1 MFLSPAKRWNCRT
14 RGWCAL
20 LGGAMAVA
28 ACDRPPARPV
38 HDAPPGD
45 SAHTGVASR
54 LTAVPAA
61 PADTDHFGAPLPTDA
76 RHAARVVSLNPAATE
91 AVFAIG
97 AQGRLVGR
105 SRWDTFPQEAGRLPA
120 LGDGI
125 RPNVEAVLAARPTL
139 VLLYATA
146 ENRAAAEA
154 FARAG
159 VRTLALRVD
168 RIRDFHAL
176 LRTLGVALG
185 DTAAARVVSD
195 SVQRTLDAVRRR
207 TRPWP
212 RVRVVWPLWDRPLL
226 VVGQGSYLDEL
237 VEVAGGVNVFHDL
250 TAPSPAVSVE
260 EVARRAPD
268 LVVAGSAAS
277 AQRLRESPGWRV
289 VAAVREGRV
298 VAVDEG
304 LAGRPSVN
312 LGMAAVAIARALHPQ
327 RTDSLP

>member
-1 MFLSPAKRWNCRT
+1 
-14 RGWCAL
+14 
-20 LGGAMAVA
+20 
-28 ACDRPPARPV
+28 
-38 HDAPPGD
+38 
-45 SAHTGVASR
+45 
-54 LTAVPAA
+54 
-61 PADTDHFGAPLPTDA
+61 
-76 RHAARVVSLNPAATE
+76 VVSLNPAATE
-91 AVFAIG
+91 AVFAIR

-105 SRWDTFPQEAGRLPA
+105 SRWDTFPQEAERIPA

-125 RPNVEAVLAARPTL
+125 RPNVEAVLAVRPTL
-139 VLLYATA
+139 VILYATA

-159 VRTLALRVD
+159 VRTMALRVD
-168 RIRDFHAL
+168 RIREFHTL

-207 TRPWP
+207 TSTWP

-250 TAPSPAVSVE
+250 AAPSPAVSVE
-260 EVARRAPD
+260 EVARREPE
-268 LVVAGSAAS
+268 LVVAGSVAS
-277 AQRLRESPGWRV
+277 AQRLREAPGWRV

-304 LAGRPSVN
+304 LTGRPSVN
-312 LGMAAVAIARALHPQ
+312 LGMAAVAIARALHPR